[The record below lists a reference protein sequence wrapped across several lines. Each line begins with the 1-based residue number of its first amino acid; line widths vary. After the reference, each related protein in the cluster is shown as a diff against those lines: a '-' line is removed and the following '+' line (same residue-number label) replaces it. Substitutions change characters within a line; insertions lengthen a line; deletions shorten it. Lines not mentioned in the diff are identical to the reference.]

1 MVRVM
6 ASGVFDLLHPG
17 HLYFLAQAK
26 KLGDELVVVV
36 ARDRTAARLKR
47 QPVIP
52 EEMRREMVEALKPVD
67 RAVLGSLTDI
77 YHTVEELRPNIIA
90 LGYDQHFDE
99 AEVERECKRRGLAVT
114 VVRLGELPHDLLGT
128 RQLIDRIVDRFT
140 DGGREGRGTR
150 GDRGRSPAPAPRSSR
165 PEEGGT

>member
-17 HLYFLAQAK
+17 HLYFLENAK

-47 QPVIP
+47 PPVLP
-52 EEMRREMVEALKPVD
+52 EELRREMVEALKPVD
-67 RAVLGSLTDI
+67 KAVLGSLTDI
-77 YHTVEELRPNIIA
+77 YHTVEELKPDVIA

-99 AEVERECKRRGLAVT
+99 AEVEHECQRRGLPKIR
-114 VVRLGELPHDLLGT
+114 VVRLGELPQDLLGT
-128 RQLIDRIVDRFT
+128 RQIIQRILSRYGGGPEDGPT
-140 DGGREGRGTR
+140 SKGGRPPTTHGEVL
-150 GDRGRSPAPAPRSSR
+150 
-165 PEEGGT
+165 